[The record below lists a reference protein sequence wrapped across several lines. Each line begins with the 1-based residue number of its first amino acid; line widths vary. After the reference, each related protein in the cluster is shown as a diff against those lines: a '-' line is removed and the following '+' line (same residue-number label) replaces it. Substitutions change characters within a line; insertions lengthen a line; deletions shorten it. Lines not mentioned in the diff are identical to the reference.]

1 MFLRFFFVDV
11 VHGGRGRKWIQRAF
25 VARVLLLSFR
35 SQFGSG
41 SRMGDE
47 SLWFAASSVLLIRVC
62 GSGSLPISSVNLR
75 ESFLLLVSAIF
86 FHSQQGKKK
95 FKLPTHAKS
104 VSRVRFFSGLPGQSG
119 SERSESETTETEP
132 SLNRA
137 PPTVP

>member
-1 MFLRFFFVDV
+1 
-11 VHGGRGRKWIQRAF
+11 
-25 VARVLLLSFR
+25 
-35 SQFGSG
+35 
-41 SRMGDE
+41 MGDE
-47 SLWFAASSVLLIRVC
+47 SLWVAASSVLLIRLRVC

-86 FHSQQGKKK
+86 STRNRGKK

-119 SERSESETTETEP
+119 SERSESETAETEP